1 MPLSHIMVWD
11 EKKDD
16 ILCRENLLFEPYQFK
31 PQTRERGNAWKTI
44 SENLMAS
51 KTINFKVDTRAVRE
65 RLLNV
70 VIPWHKVKT
79 KEQLAASGISP
90 ENNSLDDAVEEII
103 EKMEE
108 AEKTYEQENVIDGE
122 KKDQEVANAQEMR
135 KWALESFTETKKR
148 NKDSE
153 ESQKEKKKTRSSGW
167 KTIICLRE
175 KVTKDQQF
183 KTDEH
188 EIRKRELEIRKAEF
202 ETTQNQQ
209 NQMFQYLQA

>member
-153 ESQKEKKKTRSSGW
+153 E
-167 KTIICLRE
+167 
-175 KVTKDQQF
+175 
-183 KTDEH
+183 
-188 EIRKRELEIRKAEF
+188 
-202 ETTQNQQ
+202 
-209 NQMFQYLQA
+209 